1 MLASI
6 IIRARNEATA
16 LQHVLPLLQ
25 GQRCDFDFEILVLD
39 NDSNDGSQAIVR
51 AAGLA
56 LHHIPRD
63 AFNYAR
69 ALNQGAELAQGEYVV
84 NISAHCYP
92 LSDTWLSALIQPLR
106 ENPQLIA
113 SYGRQWTDPQV
124 APFEAMGNDSIF
136 PPAGRAPAL
145 VAFSNANAAIRR
157 SQLLAHPFN
166 PVVKILEDHL
176 FYLELLEHWQ
186 FVYVPEALVLHAHD
200 SFSMRYYLKRW
211 MREGWAYFFI
221 SQHRGY
227 SSPFAKQQHISLREF
242 FIGYPWLASVFARRS
257 KFRTALM
264 TIPFF
269 WLRDSIWALSFAL
282 AASKHAQIAQ
292 DDQDLRK
299 VQV

>member
-6 IIRARNEATA
+6 IIRARNEAAA
-16 LQHVLPLLQ
+16 LQHLLPLLQ
-25 GQRCDFDFEILVLD
+25 GQRCDFEFEILVLD
-39 NDSNDGSQAIVR
+39 NDSDDGSQEIVR

-56 LHHIPRD
+56 LYHIPRAD
-63 AFNYAR
+63 FNYAT
-69 ALNQGAELAQGEYVV
+69 ALNQGAELARGEYVV

-92 LSDTWLSALIQPLR
+92 LSDTWLAALIQPLR
-106 ENPQLIA
+106 ENPQVIA

-124 APFEAMGNDSIF
+124 APFEAMGNDAIF
-136 PPAGRAPAL
+136 PPTGHEPDL

-157 SQLLAHPFN
+157 LQLLAHPFN

-176 FYLELLEHWQ
+176 FYLELRERWQ
-186 FVYVPEALVLHAHD
+186 FVYIPEALVLHAHE

-227 SSPFAKQQHISLREF
+227 SSPFAKQQQISLREF
-242 FIGYPWLASVFARRS
+242 FIGYPWLASVFARRR
-257 KFRTALM
+257 KFRTALI

-269 WLRDSIWALSFAL
+269 WLRDSIWALSFAQ
-282 AASKHAQIAQ
+282 AASQHAHIAQ
-292 DDQDLRK
+292 ADREFRK